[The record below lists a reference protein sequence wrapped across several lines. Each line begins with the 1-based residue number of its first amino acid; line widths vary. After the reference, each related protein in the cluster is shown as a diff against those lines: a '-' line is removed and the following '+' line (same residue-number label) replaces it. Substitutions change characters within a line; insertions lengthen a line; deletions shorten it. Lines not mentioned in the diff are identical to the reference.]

1 MAVLSRLA
9 RRRKTAP
16 DERTERTRRIPRV
29 LRVLFIA
36 FLVLRLVS
44 TARQLRR
51 EIAKIREEG
60 LVPQPA

>member
-9 RRRKTAP
+9 RRRNLASA
-16 DERTERTRRIPRV
+16 ERTERTRRIPRV
-29 LRVLFIA
+29 VRILFIA
-36 FLVLRLVS
+36 FLVMRLIS